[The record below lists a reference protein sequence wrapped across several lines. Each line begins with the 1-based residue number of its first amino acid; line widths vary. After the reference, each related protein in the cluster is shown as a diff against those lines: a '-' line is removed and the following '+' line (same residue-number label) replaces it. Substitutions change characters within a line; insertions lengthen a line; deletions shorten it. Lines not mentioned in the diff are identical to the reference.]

1 MKAQTTPQRR
11 GRKPGKRL
19 FSGRAIALR
28 LPEPHLN
35 ETLRLAEEDFSTP
48 SNFVRRVYLLGLDQ
62 YRKTQQAQGQAV
74 QA

>member
-1 MKAQTTPQRR
+1 M
-11 GRKPGKRL
+11 
-19 FSGRAIALR
+19 RAIALR